1 MELFISKYTNI
12 FKSPPKISHLDI
24 ILENN
29 GENTEPSIRNN
40 YTSLDDELK
49 ESFLTPISKP
59 PTTNKTSPTSK
70 AVTSPPTSPSTD
82 YKPPNKNPPTSSQL
96 KEESPFSKFKI
107 WGQQS

>member
-49 ESFLTPISKP
+49 ESFLTPTSKP
-59 PTTNKTSPTSK
+59 PTTNKT
-70 AVTSPPTSPSTD
+70 PPTSTVTSLPTSQSTN
-82 YKPPNKNPPTSSQL
+82 YKPPNKNLPTSTQS

>member
-29 GENTEPSIRNN
+29 GENTDPSIRNN

-59 PTTNKTSPTSK
+59 PTTNKTPPTST
-70 AVTSPPTSPSTD
+70 VSSPPTSPSTN
-82 YKPPNKNPPTSSQL
+82 YKPPNKNPPTSTQS

-107 WGQQS
+107 WGQKS